1 MPNQRQSI
9 QRIECTEAFDGV
21 MTDNL
26 DILTDNLNG
35 LKDFNLFFQRDIILC
50 KSILFNSNLF

>member
-1 MPNQRQSI
+1 M
-9 QRIECTEAFDGV
+9 ECTEAFDDV